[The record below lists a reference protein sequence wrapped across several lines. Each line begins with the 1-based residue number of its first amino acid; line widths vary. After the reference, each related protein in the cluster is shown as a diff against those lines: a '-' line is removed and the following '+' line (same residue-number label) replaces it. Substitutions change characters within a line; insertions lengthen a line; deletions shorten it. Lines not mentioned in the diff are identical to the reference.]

1 MDAQTKFN
9 AMLTAM
15 VGDDLDAVVEVV
27 VVDDSQLSFDLFDY
41 DAEADDL
48 AEDMLD
54 RDFWARGQW

>member
-41 DAEADDL
+41 DAEAADY
-48 AEDMLD
+48 EDAM
-54 RDFWARGQW
+54 RDIEWQRTGC

>member
-27 VVDDSQLSFDLFDY
+27 VVEDSQPFDLFDY
-41 DAEADDL
+41 DEEAADYEDYL
-48 AEDMLD
+48 ADVEFIRM
-54 RDFWARGQW
+54 GC